1 MGTASRRGHT
11 SAEGQRW
18 AEISRGLGQLD
29 GTLSLVSPPQMRVQ
43 VRGAGHTSHKHG
55 RGAHS
60 MQVFS
65 LAVTFWAGQAR
76 EQENPGYTSV
86 CVCPCGMRDHR
97 NSSLCWPTQITQM
110 EATSLNCSSCT
121 RPQLRDAVW
130 EGRRSGF
137 SFTGDISWKG
147 SRSLQQ
153 PQTSLTSMSTPC
165 TKLALCPGELHP
177 PQAAPPRRCSP
188 HCHRKPALLQEHILI
203 MPVRLELQQAPC
215 DAHPRSTLFWWC
227 GVSTLSLPR
236 DKSTTGK
243 HPQESESS
251 HS

>member
-97 NSSLCWPTQITQM
+97 NSSLCWPNTDHPDGGHFPQLLILHKAPAERCGMGRAQIWFLFYWRHQLEGQQVST
-110 EATSLNCSSCT
+110 ATSNLTNQHVHSLHQAS
-121 RPQLRDAVW
+121 VVS
-130 EGRRSGF
+130 RR
-137 SFTGDISWKG
+137 
-147 SRSLQQ
+147 
-153 PQTSLTSMSTPC
+153 
-165 TKLALCPGELHP
+165 
-177 PQAAPPRRCSP
+177 APPSTGSP
-188 HCHRKPALLQEHILI
+188 TKE
-203 MPVRLELQQAPC
+203 M
-215 DAHPRSTLFWWC
+215 
-227 GVSTLSLPR
+227 LPPL
-236 DKSTTGK
+236 
-243 HPQESESS
+243 PQEASLAAGTHSHHACETGATASS
-251 HS
+251 M